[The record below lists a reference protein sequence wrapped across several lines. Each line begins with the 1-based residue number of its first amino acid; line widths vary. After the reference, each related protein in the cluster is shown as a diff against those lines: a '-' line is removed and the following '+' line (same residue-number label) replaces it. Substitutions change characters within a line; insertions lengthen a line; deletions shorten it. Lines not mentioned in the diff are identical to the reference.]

1 MADISIL
8 RERAKIIKLFAT
20 DLDGTLFD
28 QTHMLPDD
36 TRDTLVGLHSR
47 GVVLAVAT
55 GRARSSIPD
64 SIRSFKEIKY
74 LITVNGAKLFIN
86 ATDELIYEKY
96 LSVEALDSVL
106 HFAHDPEVMLEVFWD
121 SVPHVELAKYNRA
134 KEYGI
139 PRWFSGYFFDSR
151 TPLENFLSAVR
162 ENETKIENINFVFGD
177 DAVKERVHREL
188 LANNHLYALTSAFSF
203 NYEIGGVGVSKAAA
217 VDFIAK
223 REGILPEET
232 ICFGDNENDVSMIEY
247 AGIGVA
253 TANAVPKALDAA
265 DYITDDNDNGGV
277 AKALERLG
285 LV

>member
-1 MADISIL
+1 MTDISDL
-8 RERAKIIKLFAT
+8 RERAKKIKLFAT

-28 QTHMLPDD
+28 QKHMLRDD
-36 TRDTLVGLHSR
+36 TCDALLSLYKK
-47 GVVLAVAT
+47 GVVLVVAT

-96 LSVEALDSVL
+96 LSIEALDSVL
-106 HFAHDPEVMLEVFWD
+106 HFAYDPEVMLEVFWD
-121 SVPHVELAKYNRA
+121 SIPHVELSKYNKA

-151 TPLENFLSAVR
+151 TPLENFLSAIR
-162 ENETKIENINFVFGD
+162 ENENKIENINFVFGD

-188 LANNHLYALTSAFSF
+188 LKNNDLYALTSAFSF

-223 REGILPEET
+223 REGILPEEI
-232 ICFGDNENDVSMIEY
+232 ICFGDNDNDVSMIEY

-253 TANAVPKALDAA
+253 TGNAVPSALHAA
-265 DYITDDNDNGGV
+265 DYITDDNENEGV
-277 AKALERLG
+277 AKALKHLELI
-285 LV
+285 